1 MSDQVHLLAD
11 ASQAQQVEMLH
22 KELTELDKAPAEMS
36 EMVTAWVHGDV
47 DKIGKME
54 NDELAVKYPADY
66 KRLVVDRNTR
76 WVTTLDGLLKDPA
89 TGSVFVV
96 VGAAHLAGPD
106 SVIRMLEK
114 DGWKVER
121 E

>member
-1 MSDQVHLLAD
+1 
-11 ASQAQQVEMLH
+11 
-22 KELTELDKAPAEMS
+22 
-36 EMVTAWVHGDV
+36 VHGDV

-54 NDELAVKYPADY
+54 NDELAAKYPADY
-66 KRLVVDRNTR
+66 KRLVVDRDTR
-76 WVTTLDGLLKDPA
+76 WTATLDGLLKDPA

-106 SVIRMLEK
+106 SVIKMLEK